1 MKAFYDKSPLRRAFV
16 VKRFHSVSVYNDCI
30 KEILGNPAKN
40 VDELTFNS

>member
-16 VKRFHSVSVYNDCI
+16 CHPHSVFVYNDCI
-30 KEILGNPAKN
+30 KEILENPAKN

>member
-16 VKRFHSVSVYNDCI
+16 CHLHSVSVYNDCI
-30 KEILGNPAKN
+30 KEILENPAKN